1 MNPGGSLTSKEPE
14 ADIPLPLDKDG
25 QLLFFE
31 IFLSTES
38 VLGDYSINDID
49 I

>member
-1 MNPGGSLTSKEPE
+1 MNPGGSLISKEPE
-14 ADIPLPLDKDG
+14 ADIPLLLDKDG

-38 VLGDYSINDID
+38 VLADCYINDID